1 MAANSGNGAP
11 DVNSILKKVMFRLLG
26 QRQISRQETCH
37 LINNLPLVR
46 CSHQFIT
53 VNLKNDLHRIDAAEE
68 GKQEVRI
75 MSTVDAYGRRLDRD
89 LWNRFEVDAKNVDLR
104 NMPLNKFVGHFKVGE
119 RGKLKN
125 KIRQHDKKK
134 MVAKFVP
141 QVSHNA
147 VGDQLVEYH
156 KYSLAKYRPWT
167 GEFSNAWGG
176 PEASNDEIKGLWEAF
191 VEKLLATDQPIP
203 DMLSREI
210 RASKL
215 ARILRKSGNKN
226 PMDSDK
232 SDSEDDWDDEQQDDW
247 MAAGGIPPPADIN
260 LGGVDCM
267 DTTST
272 SIVWDRQYDR
282 SVLQHEQSYAD
293 NFRDIFPVTFRKMCK
308 TQTGGHHTQE
318 DVERSALNEEQ
329 NIIHDMIEE
338 ACTVTDLPEDEHGR
352 LFILRGVGG
361 TGKSHTLKALLT
373 TLRNKHG
380 FTENDYLI
388 LATTGKAA
396 TIIQGSTVHS
406 AGDGLSLPVKN
417 NSFCELK
424 GKRLADFQK
433 RLKTRKLVVIDEYS
447 MLRPKELYYI
457 HKRLQQSHGNL
468 LPFGGCTIVLI
479 GDPGQFPAVAS
490 KFLLW
495 DENATG
501 DDGQGTNIYN
511 MFDRGFKLTHN
522 NRVDP
527 NDEDAMWF
535 ISYLDCLR
543 DGLCTED
550 DWKKVKTTC
559 SQDSMSPAEWDRRG
573 FNDPDC
579 VHLFCTNKEVAEH
592 NKKRLLAQRE
602 PIVLIEAKHNN
613 FAASR
618 KSSDLFWG
626 LETTL
631 FLCVGAHISLTI
643 NLCSKANL
651 VNGAT
656 GVVKDIVYAE
666 DKKPPDLPIL
676 VMVDFGEAY
685 NGPSFFPDDI
695 EKRGWV
701 PIPTFT
707 ARFSKY
713 NKDQVRIDYT
723 REMMPMK
730 LAWAWT
736 IWKAQGQTF
745 NYKVVANLGKDEK
758 EHGLTYVAM
767 SRVTSLKLFG
777 IAGGLTLDRLT
788 SKILKQK
795 RMVQRKLGE
804 MKLDRIGKECLDRY
818 KNRLRRRGNDN

>member
-1 MAANSGNGAP
+1 
-11 DVNSILKKVMFRLLG
+11 
-26 QRQISRQETCH
+26 
-37 LINNLPLVR
+37 
-46 CSHQFIT
+46 
-53 VNLKNDLHRIDAAEE
+53 
-68 GKQEVRI
+68 
-75 MSTVDAYGRRLDRD
+75 
-89 LWNRFEVDAKNVDLR
+89 
-104 NMPLNKFVGHFKVGE
+104 
-119 RGKLKN
+119 
-125 KIRQHDKKK
+125 
-134 MVAKFVP
+134 
-141 QVSHNA
+141 
-147 VGDQLVEYH
+147 
-156 KYSLAKYRPWT
+156 
-167 GEFSNAWGG
+167 
-176 PEASNDEIKGLWEAF
+176 
-191 VEKLLATDQPIP
+191 
-203 DMLSREI
+203 
-210 RASKL
+210 
-215 ARILRKSGNKN
+215 
-226 PMDSDK
+226 
-232 SDSEDDWDDEQQDDW
+232 
-247 MAAGGIPPPADIN
+247 
-260 LGGVDCM
+260 
-267 DTTST
+267 
-272 SIVWDRQYDR
+272 
-282 SVLQHEQSYAD
+282 
-293 NFRDIFPVTFRKMCK
+293 
-308 TQTGGHHTQE
+308 
-318 DVERSALNEEQ
+318 
-329 NIIHDMIEE
+329 
-338 ACTVTDLPEDEHGR
+338 
-352 LFILRGVGG
+352 
-361 TGKSHTLKALLT
+361 
-373 TLRNKHG
+373 
-380 FTENDYLI
+380 
-388 LATTGKAA
+388 
-396 TIIQGSTVHS
+396 
-406 AGDGLSLPVKN
+406 
-417 NSFCELK
+417 
-424 GKRLADFQK
+424 
-433 RLKTRKLVVIDEYS
+433 
-447 MLRPKELYYI
+447 
-457 HKRLQQSHGNL
+457 
-468 LPFGGCTIVLI
+468 
-479 GDPGQFPAVAS
+479 
-490 KFLLW
+490 
-495 DENATG
+495 
-501 DDGQGTNIYN
+501 
-511 MFDRGFKLTHN
+511 
-522 NRVDP
+522 
-527 NDEDAMWF
+527 
-535 ISYLDCLR
+535 
-543 DGLCTED
+543 
-550 DWKKVKTTC
+550 
-559 SQDSMSPAEWDRRG
+559 MSPAEWDRHG

-613 FAASR
+613 FAAST

-685 NGPSFFPDDI
+685 TGPSFFPDDI